1 MLAKI
6 VVFILA
12 MALVSIAVL
21 VTRQLRTQALSEA
34 AATRLRIVEAD
45 AALWR
50 LRTEIA
56 QRSSPSAIRRL
67 AGEDRDLA
75 PLLLSP
81 DGPWRL
87 EPIQ

>member
-12 MALVSIAVL
+12 MALVSVAVL

-50 LRTEIA
+50 LRAEIA

-67 AGEDRDLA
+67 AAEDRELA
-75 PLLLSP
+75 PLRLDPDLLNP
-81 DGPWRL
+81 V

>member
-6 VVFILA
+6 IVFILA

-21 VTRQLRTQALSEA
+21 VARQLRTQALSEA

-50 LRTEIA
+50 LRAEIA
-56 QRSSPSAIRRL
+56 QRSSPGAIHEL
-67 AGEDRDLA
+67 MGAAGAVALPR
-75 PLLLSP
+75 S
-81 DGPWRL
+81 
-87 EPIQ
+87 EPRS